1 MNPKKVGIASAA
13 VAVAAL
19 LAAGGASIATAAQSA
34 GQSGISIVADQG
46 ATGDQAAPGGAGG
59 RGPGAGGPGGHEQT
73 TVTGD
78 EASQVTDAV
87 TAQDSTISVESVE
100 KDPDGS
106 YDVHGTKDGN
116 PVMVQVSADLT
127 SIEVGPGPGGPG
139 GPGGGPGGHQ
149 HTAVTGDEATQVTDA
164 VTAEDPSITV
174 ESVQKD
180 EDGSYDVHGT
190 KDGAKVMV
198 EVSADLTDVEVRTAP
213 QHQGGQPPVD
223 DTITPGQ
230 TPTS

>member
-46 ATGDQAAPGGAGG
+46 TTGDQAPQDLAGG
-59 RGPGAGGPGGHEQT
+59 RGPGGGGPGGHEHT
-73 TVTGD
+73 AVTGD
-78 EASQVTDAV
+78 EATQVTDAV
-87 TAQDSTISVESVE
+87 TAQDSTITVESVE

-116 PVMVQVSADLT
+116 PVMVQVSADLA
-127 SIEVGPGPGGPG
+127 SVEVGGGPGGPG
-139 GPGGGPGGHQ
+139 GPEGPGGHQ

-164 VTAEDPSITV
+164 VTAQDPSITV

-198 EVSADLTDVEVRTAP
+198 EVSADLATVEVRTAP
-213 QHQGGQPPVD
+213 PHQGGQPPVD
-223 DTITPGQ
+223 GTTTPGQ